1 VRLRVKTTPTQGP
14 TAIFGSRGAWNQPYR
29 ESIVNSEELPQV
41 PELHSDLFLLM
52 ERPEKYSS
60 DQLNQILL
68 TATPEQLAELRHI
81 SLKYDLSMDE
91 VCSEILKLIDIK
103 FPHPTYDFSEN

>member
-1 VRLRVKTTPTQGP
+1 
-14 TAIFGSRGAWNQPYR
+14 
-29 ESIVNSEELPQV
+29 
-41 PELHSDLFLLM
+41 M